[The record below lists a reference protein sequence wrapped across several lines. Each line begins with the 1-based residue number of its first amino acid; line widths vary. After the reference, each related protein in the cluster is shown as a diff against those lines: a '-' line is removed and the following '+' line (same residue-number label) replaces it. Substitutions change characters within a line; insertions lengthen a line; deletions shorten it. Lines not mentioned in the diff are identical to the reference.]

1 MKFDGFGQ
9 VWFAEIQQNSTD
21 SAGSE
26 FAIQTDF
33 RRIRL
38 EISKIRPQNLD
49 SAGSGFFNSGPQI
62 SIESTENI

>member
-26 FAIQTDF
+26 FAIQ
-33 RRIRL
+33 IRL